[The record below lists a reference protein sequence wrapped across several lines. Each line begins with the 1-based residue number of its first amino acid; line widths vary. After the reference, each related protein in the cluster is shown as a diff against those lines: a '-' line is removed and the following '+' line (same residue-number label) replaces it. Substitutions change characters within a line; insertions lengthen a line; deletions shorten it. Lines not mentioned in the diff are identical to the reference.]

1 MVAVLSTYLAVRG
14 AMLAHQIDNECDGEY
29 DRAKQLFRQSFTT
42 RVVERTVLTHP
53 HVLPSIDLDDWDA
66 GLDAMA
72 EAARR
77 ACTAVAIVVTLAALW
92 PLGAWAILAGG
103 FSWYAGKRVA
113 AGICARRI
121 NDTCRRSGWD
131 VPSLLADLPEVSTR
145 LKLEAAH
152 GLRAGSHRASDG
164 RRLALSQEDDYPQ
177 TAREPASPVRT
188 TWTSTATAVS
198 TNMADKILSAAGSLL
213 SRSPL
218 PLAKA
223 DGPPRAHA
231 HKRVKTR
238 KPITIKDS
246 SSPRSSCVATS

>member
-1 MVAVLSTYLAVRG
+1 MVTVLSTYLAVRG

-29 DRAKQLFRQSFTT
+29 DKAKQLFRQSFTT

-53 HVLPSIDLDDWDA
+53 DVLPSIDLDDWDA

-77 ACTAVAIVVTLAALW
+77 ICTAVAFVMTVAALW
-92 PLGAWAILAGG
+92 PLGAWAIVVGG
-103 FSWYAGKRVA
+103 FSWYAGKRGA
-113 AGICARRI
+113 AWFCARRI
-121 NDTCRRSGWD
+121 NETCHHSGWD

-152 GLRAGSHRASDG
+152 GLRTGSHRASAG
-164 RRLALSQEDDYPQ
+164 RTMALSLGEDYPQ

-198 TNMADKILSAAGSLL
+198 TNIAAKTLSAAGSLL
-213 SRSPL
+213 SRSPF
-218 PLAKA
+218 PLTKA
-223 DGPPRAHA
+223 EEPPRAHA
-231 HKRVKTR
+231 HKRVNTR
-238 KPITIKDS
+238 KPIMIKDS
-246 SSPRSSCVATS
+246 SSPRSSWVATS

>member
-29 DRAKQLFRQSFTT
+29 DRAKQLFRQSFTA

-53 HVLPSIDLDDWDA
+53 DVLPSIDLDDWDA

-72 EAARR
+72 ESARR
-77 ACTAVAIVVTLAALW
+77 VCTVVAFVVTIAALW

-103 FSWYAGKRVA
+103 FSWYAGKRGAVWF
-113 AGICARRI
+113 CARRI
-121 NDTCRRSGWD
+121 NQTCRRSGWD
-131 VPSLLADLPEVSTR
+131 VPSLLADLPDVSTR

-152 GLRAGSHRASDG
+152 GLRTGAHRASSG
-164 RRLALSQEDDYPQ
+164 RALVLDYPQ

-198 TNMADKILSAAGSLL
+198 TNMAAKTLSAAGSVLT
-213 SRSPL
+213 RSPF
-218 PLAKA
+218 PLTKA
-223 DGPPRAHA
+223 EGPPRAHA
-231 HKRVKTR
+231 HKRVNTR
-238 KPITIKDS
+238 KPITM
-246 SSPRSSCVATS
+246 

>member
-1 MVAVLSTYLAVRG
+1 MLSTYLAVRG

-29 DRAKQLFRQSFTT
+29 DRAKQLFRQSFTA

-53 HVLPSIDLDDWDA
+53 DVLPSIDLDDWDA

-77 ACTAVAIVVTLAALW
+77 VCTVVAFVVTIAALW

-103 FSWYAGKRVA
+103 FSWYAGKRGA
-113 AGICARRI
+113 ARFYARRI
-121 NDTCRRSGWD
+121 NHTCRRSGWD
-131 VPSLLADLPEVSTR
+131 VPSLLADLPDVSTR

-152 GLRAGSHRASDG
+152 GLRAGAHRASSG
-164 RRLALSQEDDYPQ
+164 RTFALSQGEDYPQ
-177 TAREPASPVRT
+177 TARVPASPVRT

-198 TNMADKILSAAGSLL
+198 TNMAAKILSAVGSLL

-218 PLAKA
+218 PFANA

-231 HKRVKTR
+231 HKRVNTR
-238 KPITIKDS
+238 KPIT
-246 SSPRSSCVATS
+246 T